1 MKRQVALILVLCFA
15 VALGGFACMTRTHET
30 QQTNDM
36 TQTKEIYLAGGCFWG
51 TEHFL
56 KQVRGVVA
64 TEVGYANGHTERP
77 TYEEVCQHHTGFA
90 ETVRVTYAPEQLS
103 LRQLLD
109 LYFLTIDPTSLNR
122 QGGDV
127 GDQYRTGIY
136 YTDSTDLPVIQAA
149 LSALQS
155 KYNKPLAIELAPL
168 KNFYNAED
176 YHQDYL
182 DKNPSGYCHIRPE
195 LFRIAREAN
204 PYVRPSDSELRQRL
218 TATQYAVTQHAATE
232 HPFDNDYWNEHREGI
247 YVDITTGEPLFVSA
261 DKFDSGCG
269 WPSFSRPIDN
279 KLLEEHQDK
288 TLGMLRIEVRSK
300 TGKAHLGHVFDDGPK
315 ERGGLRYCINSAA
328 LRFVPR
334 DSMVQ
339 QGYGKYLPLLQT
351 KSEPKKK

>member
-15 VALGGFACMTRTHET
+15 VALGGFACMTRTQET

-109 LYFLTIDPTSLNR
+109 LYFLTIDPTTLNR
-122 QGGDV
+122 QGGDI

-136 YTDSTDLPVIQAA
+136 YTDSLDLETIRAA
-149 LSALQS
+149 LANLQS
-155 KYNKPLAIELAPL
+155 QYTTPLQIEVKPLT
-168 KNFYNAED
+168 NFYNAEE

-195 LFRIAREAN
+195 LFEQARRAN
-204 PYVRPSDSELRQRL
+204 PYTKPTDQELRRRL
-218 TATQYAVTQHAATE
+218 TPTQYAVTQQAATE
-232 HPFDNDYWNEHREGI
+232 HPFDNDYWDEHREGI
-247 YVDITTGEPLFVSA
+247 YVDITTGEPLFTSR

-269 WPSFSRPIDN
+269 WPSFSRPIDTTRID
-279 KLLEEHQDK
+279 ERADHS
-288 TLGMLRIEVRSK
+288 LGMRRIEVRSK
-300 TGKAHLGHVFDDGPK
+300 AGNAHLGHVFDDGPR
-315 ERGGLRYCINSAA
+315 ELGGLRYCINSAA
-328 LRFVPR
+328 LRFIPKEQ
-334 DSMVQ
+334 MKQ
-339 QGYGKYLPLLQT
+339 AGYGKYLHLLEG
-351 KSEPKKK
+351 KGK

>member
-15 VALGGFACMTRTHET
+15 VALGGFACMTRTQET

-109 LYFLTIDPTSLNR
+109 LYFLTIDPTTIGR
-122 QGGDV
+122 PGGDI

-136 YTDSTDLPVIQAA
+136 YTDSLDLETIRAA
-149 LSALQS
+149 LATLQS
-155 KYNKPLAIELAPL
+155 QYTAPLQIEVKPLT
-168 KNFYNAED
+168 NFYNAEE

-195 LFRIAREAN
+195 LFEQAPTPSPRTRSAGDDS
-204 PYVRPSDSELRQRL
+204 PRPSMPSPSRQRQSIPS
-218 TATQYAVTQHAATE
+218 TT
-232 HPFDNDYWNEHREGI
+232 
-247 YVDITTGEPLFVSA
+247 TTGTSIAKGSMWTSPRASPYSPHETSLTRAVGGRASPALSIPHVSTNVPTTPSVCDASRSGARRGMPTSGTSSTTALESSVACATASIAPLYAS
-261 DKFDSGCG
+261 S
-269 WPSFSRPIDN
+269 PRSR
-279 KLLEEHQDK
+279 
-288 TLGMLRIEVRSK
+288 
-300 TGKAHLGHVFDDGPK
+300 
-315 ERGGLRYCINSAA
+315 
-328 LRFVPR
+328 
-334 DSMVQ
+334 
-339 QGYGKYLPLLQT
+339 
-351 KSEPKKK
+351 